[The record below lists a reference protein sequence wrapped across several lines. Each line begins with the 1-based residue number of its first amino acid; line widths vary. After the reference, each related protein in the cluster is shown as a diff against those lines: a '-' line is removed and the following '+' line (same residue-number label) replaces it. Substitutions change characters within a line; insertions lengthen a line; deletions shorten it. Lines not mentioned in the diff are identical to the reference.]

1 MKYLILL
8 LLFLTSSCSTYV
20 NTRYV
25 EVTPLRP
32 VYQPVYY
39 PIYQPVYYPVYRP
52 VYQPR
57 PVHQP
62 RPVYSQGPRG
72 GRRR

>member
-1 MKYLILL
+1 MKYLILF
-8 LLFLTSSCSTYV
+8 LLFLTSSCGTYV

-32 VYQPVYY
+32 VYQPMYY
-39 PIYQPVYYPVYRP
+39 PVYQPVYYPIYRPVYRP
-52 VYQPR
+52 VHY
-57 PVHQP
+57 P
-62 RPVYSQGPRG
+62 RPVYSQGTRGG

>member
-1 MKYLILL
+1 MKYLILFL
-8 LLFLTSSCSTYV
+8 LLTLSSCGTYV

-39 PIYQPVYYPVYRP
+39 PVYQPVYYPVYRP
-52 VYQPR
+52 VY
-57 PVHQP
+57 HP

>member
-8 LLFLTSSCSTYV
+8 SLLLLSSCGTYV
-20 NTRYV
+20 NSGYV
-25 EVTPLRP
+25 TVTPLRP

-39 PIYQPVYYPVYRP
+39 PVYQPVYYPVYRP

-57 PVHQP
+57 PV
-62 RPVYSQGPRG
+62 YSQGPRG
-72 GRRR
+72 GRR